1 MSSSL
6 VHRLAAGM
14 HIASWCGKPQGHNKR
29 NNAAGNLEY
38 ASKLTRRWFANTMN
52 CACETEK
59 LWKENLGRA
68 MICLVTGSMFL
79 EPWLCTRPLAA
90 RASLLAS
97 RGVGQA
103 VMAMSSD
110 CQKQRRIDLKA
121 LLREEAKGKR
131 HVTGLSPKQ
140 TKISLDE
147 ALG

>member
-1 MSSSL
+1 MSLSITS
-6 VHRLAAGM
+6 RLACILHRGVVN
-14 HIASWCGKPQGHNKR
+14 HKGHNKG

-38 ASKLTRRWFANTMN
+38 ASKLTRRRFANTTN
-52 CACETEK
+52 CACEMEE
-59 LWKENLGRA
+59 LWKENLGTT
-68 MICLVTGSMFL
+68 MVCLVMGSMFL
-79 EPWLCTRPLAA
+79 EPWPCTRPLAA
-90 RASLLAS
+90 RAFLLAS

-103 VMAMSSD
+103 VMATSSD